1 MYWSTTQ
8 LLLLLT
14 TTSTTTTNQFNAII
28 MSTPRARLN
37 LSYSSNDSAMDIEFS
52 PKFGKFKWFTLKN
65 FTHCTVESTL
75 TQSRTMLYH
84 HLLFASP
91 HSGQIRLISL
101 YDGLSL
107 SLPHSQSV
115 TQSVCLAANQHAMF
129 DFLAL
134 TSSQPI
140 RARRWLPTRS
150 IWILLSSDQKSP
162 F

>member
-14 TTSTTTTNQFNAII
+14 TTSTTTTNQFNVIII

-65 FTHCTVESTL
+65 LTHCTVESTL

-107 SLPHSQSV
+107 SPTFTVS
-115 TQSVCLAANQHAMF
+115 QSVCLAANQHAMF

-140 RARRWLPTRS
+140 RGRRWLPTRS